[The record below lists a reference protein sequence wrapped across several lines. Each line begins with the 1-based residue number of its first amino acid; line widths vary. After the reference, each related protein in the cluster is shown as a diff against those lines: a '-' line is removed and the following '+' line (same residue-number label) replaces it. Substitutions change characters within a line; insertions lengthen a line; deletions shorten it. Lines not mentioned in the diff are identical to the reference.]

1 MLYNLDLTHLLLH
14 IVISFRSV
22 KELLASGDT
31 SDEKEQQYLEGAK
44 ELMDILSAAAD
55 AGKPMISLRNDDE
68 KKLAF
73 FFFAREFLPCI
84 VKRLHFR
91 QNKFDCQLS
100 EFVTVSDEA
109 FTLLVLE
116 NNVARWNAMFSEG
129 TNKASNDMPPQK
141 YQIVKDDN
149 ASGGGKDG
157 YSTQATRRYNEYFD
171 LIEEKRRESKT
182 SALEY
187 ELMKRMKKLH
197 EGKKYS
203 NKKTKRKRDGELNH
217 QDDTGAPLKVR
228 FDSL

>member
-1 MLYNLDLTHLLLH
+1 M
-14 IVISFRSV
+14 SV

-31 SDEKEQQYLEGAK
+31 GDNKLQLYLEGAK
-44 ELMDILSAAAD
+44 ELMEIVSGAGSA
-55 AGKPMISLRNDDE
+55 GSSLISLRNDDG
-68 KKLAF
+68 KKMAF

-91 QNKFDCQLS
+91 QNKLECQLS
-100 EFVTVSDEA
+100 EFVTISDEA

-129 TNKASNDMPPQK
+129 TNKASNKMPPQK

-171 LIEEKRRESKT
+171 MVEAMRRDSKT
-182 SALEY
+182 LALEY
-187 ELMKRMKKLH
+187 ELMKRMKNLEK
-197 EGKKYS
+197 GNKFS
-203 NKKTKRKRDGELNH
+203 SKKTKRQRDGELNH
-217 QDDTGAPLKVR
+217 HDDTGAPLMVR